1 MRTSDFPVVPSKD
14 SSNPIA
20 QPPFTLSFPYSF
32 PTSFPLMKPI
42 RFPHLLLISSLAALP
57 ATADTVKLKNG
68 KVYEGTATERGDV
81 IDIEIPMGKI
91 IDHQTVKKSDVAEF
105 TKTLPDEKEA
115 ADLASL
121 VPTADALTAADYEKT
136 LKDKV
141 DPFLKKYPVSKFRP
155 KVDAIAKTLRDELAK
170 TKAGDVKLDGQ
181 WLPAAELKWN
191 DYNVKAL
198 RLLIQ
203 LRSQLKAKKPMDAY
217 QSFAKIESS
226 HVASTAYPKAAAEI
240 SKAIKDLVASLNAAA
255 AEQPAKAAERAASL
269 KSLTQDKVASVEAA
283 IEAEVTAFKAKVAEE
298 KTRKVPVTSF
308 YPYDLNSIKE
318 SISGTEKEITRL
330 AALDLTKLT
339 AASTKF
345 QAGLKD
351 LSEKAFQSAKS
362 NFDDAAKVFQ
372 NDTFVKKMAADA
384 KLAADNA
391 ARNAS
396 SASPAT
402 IPGTTAAAVTP
413 AANPLPSSGAVPAA
427 PPTPKPEAP
436 KPAPA
441 KTEAPKP
448 APSPATVADPNPVS
462 EPQPESNLPL
472 FLGGGAGLLFLV
484 AILAKF
490 LGKKKSED

>member
-1 MRTSDFPVVPSKD
+1 M
-14 SSNPIA
+14 N
-20 QPPFTLSFPYSF
+20 
-32 PTSFPLMKPI
+32 PI

-57 ATADTVKLKNG
+57 ASADTVKLKNG
-68 KVYEGTATERGDV
+68 KIYEGTATERGDV

-105 TKTLPDEKEA
+105 IKTLPDEKESA
-115 ADLASL
+115 ELASL
-121 VPTADALTAADYEKT
+121 VPTADGLTATDYEKT
-136 LKDKV
+136 LKDKI
-141 DPFLKKYPVSKFRP
+141 DPFIKKYPVSKFRP
-155 KVDAIAKTLRDELAK
+155 KVDAIAKTLRDELAR

-198 RLLIQ
+198 RLLLQ

-240 SKAIKDLVASLNAAA
+240 SKAMKDLVASLNAAA
-255 AEQPAKAAERAASL
+255 AEQPAKAAERATTL
-269 KSLTQDKVASVEAA
+269 KSLTPDKVSSVEAA
-283 IEAEVTAFKAKVAEE
+283 IEAEITAFKAKVAEE

-308 YPYDLNSIKE
+308 YPYDLSSIKE

-330 AALDLTKLT
+330 AALDLPKLT
-339 AASTKF
+339 AASNKF

-351 LSEKAFQSAKS
+351 FSEKAFQSAKS

-372 NDTFVKKMAADA
+372 NDVFVKKMAADT

-396 SASPAT
+396 SASPSAIPGT
-402 IPGTTAAAVTP
+402 IPGTPAAATTP

-427 PPTPKPEAP
+427 APAAPASAPAAP

-448 APSPATVADPNPVS
+448 APSPATVADPNPDS
-462 EPQPESNLPL
+462 EPPPPNNLPL

-484 AILAKF
+484 AILAKV
-490 LGKKKSED
+490 LGKKKSDD

>member
-155 KVDAIAKTLRDELAK
+155 KVDSIAKTLRDELAK

-240 SKAIKDLVASLNAAA
+240 SKAMKDLSASLNAAA

-269 KSLTQDKVASVEAA
+269 KSLTPDKVTSVEAA

-351 LSEKAFQSAKS
+351 FSEKAFQSAKS
-362 NFDDAAKVFQ
+362 NFEDAVKAYP

-384 KLAADNA
+384 KLAAENA

-396 SASPAT
+396 SAT
-402 IPGTTAAAVTP
+402 IPGTSAAAVTP
-413 AANPLPSSGAVPAA
+413 AANPLPASGAVPAA
-427 PPTPKPEAP
+427 PAPAP

-462 EPQPESNLPL
+462 EPEPESNLPL

>member
-121 VPTADALTAADYEKT
+121 VPTADA
-136 LKDKV
+136 
-141 DPFLKKYPVSKFRP
+141 
-155 KVDAIAKTLRDELAK
+155 
-170 TKAGDVKLDGQ
+170 
-181 WLPAAELKWN
+181 
-191 DYNVKAL
+191 
-198 RLLIQ
+198 
-203 LRSQLKAKKPMDAY
+203 
-217 QSFAKIESS
+217 
-226 HVASTAYPKAAAEI
+226 
-240 SKAIKDLVASLNAAA
+240 
-255 AEQPAKAAERAASL
+255 
-269 KSLTQDKVASVEAA
+269 
-283 IEAEVTAFKAKVAEE
+283 
-298 KTRKVPVTSF
+298 
-308 YPYDLNSIKE
+308 
-318 SISGTEKEITRL
+318 
-330 AALDLTKLT
+330 
-339 AASTKF
+339 
-345 QAGLKD
+345 
-351 LSEKAFQSAKS
+351 
-362 NFDDAAKVFQ
+362 
-372 NDTFVKKMAADA
+372 

>member
-1 MRTSDFPVVPSKD
+1 
-14 SSNPIA
+14 
-20 QPPFTLSFPYSF
+20 
-32 PTSFPLMKPI
+32 MKPI

-57 ATADTVKLKNG
+57 ASADTVKLKNG

-105 TKTLPDEKEA
+105 IKTLPDEKESA
-115 ADLASL
+115 ELASL

-240 SKAIKDLVASLNAAA
+240 SKAMKDLSASLNAAA
-255 AEQPAKAAERAASL
+255 AEQPAKAAERAATL
-269 KSLTQDKVASVEAA
+269 KSLTPDKVASVEAA
-283 IEAEVTAFKAKVAEE
+283 IEAEITAFKAKVEEE
-298 KTRKVPVTSF
+298 KSRKVPVTSF
-308 YPYDLNSIKE
+308 YPYDLSSIKE
-318 SISGTEKEITRL
+318 SISGTEKEITRI
-330 AALDLTKLT
+330 AALDLPKLT
-339 AASTKF
+339 TASTKF

-351 LSEKAFQSAKS
+351 FSEKAFQSAKS
-362 NFDDAAKVFQ
+362 NFEDAVKVFQ

-384 KLAADNA
+384 KLAAENA

-396 SASPAT
+396 SASPSS
-402 IPGTTAAAVTP
+402 IPGTSAAAVTP
-413 AANPLPSSGAVPAA
+413 ASNPLPSSGAVPAA
-427 PPTPKPEAP
+427 PPTPAP

-462 EPQPESNLPL
+462 EPEPESSNVPL

>member
-1 MRTSDFPVVPSKD
+1 
-14 SSNPIA
+14 
-20 QPPFTLSFPYSF
+20 
-32 PTSFPLMKPI
+32 MKPI

-57 ATADTVKLKNG
+57 ASADTVKLKNG

-105 TKTLPDEKEA
+105 IKTLPDEKESA
-115 ADLASL
+115 ELASL
-121 VPTADALTAADYEKT
+121 VPTADGLTAADYEKT
-136 LKDKV
+136 LKDKIE
-141 DPFLKKYPVSKFRP
+141 PFLKKYPVSKFRP

-198 RLLIQ
+198 RLLLQ

-217 QSFAKIESS
+217 QSFARIESN

-240 SKAIKDLVASLNAAA
+240 AKAMKDLVASLNAAA
-255 AEQPAKAAERAASL
+255 AEQPAKEAERAATL
-269 KSLTQDKVASVEAA
+269 KSLTPDKQSSVEAA
-283 IEAEVTAFKAKVAEE
+283 IAAEIAAFKAKVEDE

-318 SISGTEKEITRL
+318 SISGTEKEITRI
-330 AALDLTKLT
+330 AALDLPKIT
-339 AASTKF
+339 AANNKF

-362 NFDDAAKVFQ
+362 NFEEAAKFHQ
-372 NDTFVKKMAADA
+372 NDDFVKKMAADS
-384 KLAADNA
+384 KLAAENA

-396 SASPAT
+396 SASPTT
-402 IPGTTAAAVTP
+402 IPGTPATAVTP
-413 AANPLPSSGAVPAA
+413 TANPLPSSGAVPAA
-427 PPTPKPEAP
+427 PATPPAPKPEATP

-441 KTEAPKP
+441 PATP
-448 APSPATVADPNPVS
+448 APSNLADANPVS
-462 EPQPESNLPL
+462 EPEPESSNLPL

>member
-20 QPPFTLSFPYSF
+20 QPPFTLSFPYSFPYSF

-283 IEAEVTAFKAKVAEE
+283 IAAEITAFKAKVEEE
-298 KTRKVPVTSF
+298 KSRKVPVTSF

-351 LSEKAFQSAKS
+351 FSEKAFQSAKS
-362 NFDDAAKVFQ
+362 NFEDAVKAYP

-384 KLAADNA
+384 KLAAENA

-396 SASPAT
+396 SAT
-402 IPGTTAAAVTP
+402 IPGTSAAAVTP
-413 AANPLPSSGAVPAA
+413 AANPLPASGAVPAA
-427 PPTPKPEAP
+427 PTPAP

-462 EPQPESNLPL
+462 EPEPESNLPL

>member
-1 MRTSDFPVVPSKD
+1 
-14 SSNPIA
+14 
-20 QPPFTLSFPYSF
+20 
-32 PTSFPLMKPI
+32 
-42 RFPHLLLISSLAALP
+42 
-57 ATADTVKLKNG
+57 
-68 KVYEGTATERGDV
+68 
-81 IDIEIPMGKI
+81 
-91 IDHQTVKKSDVAEF
+91 
-105 TKTLPDEKEA
+105 
-115 ADLASL
+115 
-121 VPTADALTAADYEKT
+121 
-136 LKDKV
+136 
-141 DPFLKKYPVSKFRP
+141 
-155 KVDAIAKTLRDELAK
+155 
-170 TKAGDVKLDGQ
+170 
-181 WLPAAELKWN
+181 
-191 DYNVKAL
+191 
-198 RLLIQ
+198 
-203 LRSQLKAKKPMDAY
+203 MDAY

-283 IEAEVTAFKAKVAEE
+283 IAAEITAFKAKVEEE
-298 KTRKVPVTSF
+298 KSRKVPVTSF

-330 AALDLTKLT
+330 AALDLPKLT
-339 AASTKF
+339 TASTKF

-351 LSEKAFQSAKS
+351 FSEKAFQSAKS
-362 NFDDAAKVFQ
+362 NFEDAVKAYP
-372 NDTFVKKMAADA
+372 NDTFVKKMAGDA

-413 AANPLPSSGAVPAA
+413 AANPLPASGAVPAA
-427 PPTPKPEAP
+427 PTPAP

-462 EPQPESNLPL
+462 DPPPSSNLPL
-472 FLGGGAGLLFLV
+472 FLGGGEGLLFLV

>member
-1 MRTSDFPVVPSKD
+1 
-14 SSNPIA
+14 
-20 QPPFTLSFPYSF
+20 
-32 PTSFPLMKPI
+32 MKPI

-105 TKTLPDEKEA
+105 IKTLPDEKEA
-115 ADLASL
+115 AELASL

-198 RLLIQ
+198 RLLLQ

-217 QSFAKIESS
+217 QSFAKIESA

-240 SKAIKDLVASLNAAA
+240 SKAMKDLVASLNAAA
-255 AEQPAKAAERAASL
+255 AAQPTKAAERAATL
-269 KSLTQDKVASVEAA
+269 KSLTPDKVASVQQA
-283 IEAEVTAFKAKVAEE
+283 IDAEITAFKAKVEEE
-298 KTRKVPVTSF
+298 KSRKVPVTSF
-308 YPYDLNSIKE
+308 YPYDLSSIKE

-330 AALDLTKLT
+330 AALDLPKLT
-339 AASTKF
+339 TASTKF

-351 LSEKAFQSAKS
+351 FSEKAFQSAKS
-362 NFDDAAKVFQ
+362 NFEDAAKVFQ

-384 KLAADNA
+384 KLAAENA

-396 SASPAT
+396 SASPSS
-402 IPGTTAAAVTP
+402 IPGTSAAAVTP
-413 AANPLPSSGAVPAA
+413 AANPLPASGAVPAA
-427 PPTPKPEAP
+427 PPTPAPAAP

-462 EPQPESNLPL
+462 EPEPESSKLPL

-484 AILAKF
+484 AILSKF